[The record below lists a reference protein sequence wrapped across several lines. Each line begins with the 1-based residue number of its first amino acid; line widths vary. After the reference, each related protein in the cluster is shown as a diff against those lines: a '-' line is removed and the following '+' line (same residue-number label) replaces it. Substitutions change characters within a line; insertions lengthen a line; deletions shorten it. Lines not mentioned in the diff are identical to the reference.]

1 MTAVV
6 IGLLSVS
13 VGAAYSVSFGDMLLG
28 DVLMG
33 FGLFAGI
40 KGLCCLLFDTLRA
53 DIPQDAFIAAPAHC
67 RQMSRHAVRTVG
79 HLRPLPPHAA
89 SLRRYGA
96 MR

>member
-13 VGAAYSVSFGDMLLG
+13 VGAAYSVSFGGVLVG

-40 KGLCCLLFDTLRA
+40 KGLICMLLDTLRGTVS
-53 DIPQDAFIAAPAHC
+53 PEPALISSRPV
-67 RQMSRHAVRTVG
+67 RQMSRQAVRPMA
-79 HLRPLPPHAA
+79 HLRPLPPQSAA
-89 SLRRYGA
+89 LRRYGA
-96 MR
+96 RA

>member
-13 VGAAYSVSFGDMLLG
+13 IGAAYSVSFGGVLIG

-53 DIPQDAFIAAPAHC
+53 EDPRDGFVAAPVHG
-67 RQMSRHAVRTVG
+67 RQMSRHAVRAVG
-79 HLRPLPPHAA
+79 HLRPMPPHAA

>member
-13 VGAAYSVSFGDMLLG
+13 FGAAYSVSFGGMLVG

-40 KGLCCLLFDTLRA
+40 KGLCCLLVDTLRPA
-53 DIPQDAFIAAPAHC
+53 AAPEMVALSMPHG
-67 RQMSRHAVRTVG
+67 RNMSRHAVRAVG
-79 HLRPLPPHAA
+79 HLRPVPPHAA

>member
-13 VGAAYSVSFGDMLLG
+13 VGATYSVCFGGMLVG

-40 KGLCCLLFDTLRA
+40 KGLLCLLVDTLRPVPGQEMVPLA
-53 DIPQDAFIAAPAHC
+53 VPHG
-67 RQMSRHAVRTVG
+67 RNMSRHAVRAVG
-79 HLRPLPPHAA
+79 HLRPMPPHAA